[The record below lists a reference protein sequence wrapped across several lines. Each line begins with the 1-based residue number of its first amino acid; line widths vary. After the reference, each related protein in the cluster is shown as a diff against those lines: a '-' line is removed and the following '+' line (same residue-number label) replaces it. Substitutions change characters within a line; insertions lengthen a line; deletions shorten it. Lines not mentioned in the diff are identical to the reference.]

1 MQSGFSLEDFDAKP
15 VVGIVTTWSEANPCH
30 AHLRDVADA
39 VKRGVWSAGGFPLE
53 IPVMSLGET
62 LMKPTTM
69 LYRNL
74 AAIEAEE
81 VLRSHPLDAAV
92 LLGGC
97 DKTTPA
103 LLMGAVSADI
113 PSIFVPAGFMLHGN
127 WQDTR
132 LGAAITAWKYSE
144 ELVAGKIS
152 LDDWYEIEDGY
163 ACSPGTCNVMG
174 TASTMTALAEV
185 LGLTMPGASS
195 VPAGNSHQRRLA
207 AAAGRRSVAIA
218 VDGPRPS
225 QILSPVSFH
234 NAIVAMM
241 ALGGSTN
248 AMIHLPA
255 IAGRAGIDGPLP
267 LFDEIA
273 RRIPVLADV
282 EPSGQF
288 LMEDFFEAGGLR
300 ALLKQV
306 ERHLDTSC
314 VTVNGR
320 TLGENIA
327 EAKVFKPEVIRR
339 FDDPVEKLALAVLHG
354 NLAPDGAVIKVSAA
368 SPDLCQHRGPAVV
381 FKDREDLDRRLND
394 PELDVTAESVLVLQN
409 AGPRGGPGMPEW
421 GMIPLPIK
429 LIQLGVSDM
438 VRISDARMSGTS
450 HGTTV
455 LHVAPESFIG
465 GPLALVRNG
474 DIIELD
480 VAARRLELIV
490 SPDELAARREA
501 WTEPRLDSIVDGAPS
516 LPRTSCSPMRAV
528 TSRCSVG
535 EEEHQNRPSTIER
548 RRAWLVA
555 VRTASKTWHL
565 DDFDHRHA
573 AAPRVSTQ
581 SERVRAGE
589 HPSTR

>member
-1 MQSGFSLEDFDAKP
+1 VGPHEDDKAVDPTAVAVQLRSSRWYGQGPFSFEHRGRTMQSGFSLDDFDGKP

-30 AHLRDVADA
+30 AHLREVADA

-74 AAIEAEE
+74 AAMETEE
-81 VLRSHPLDAAV
+81 VLHCHPLDAAV

-113 PSIFVPAGFMLHGN
+113 PSIFVPAGFMMHGN
-127 WQDTR
+127 WRGKR

-144 ELVAGKIS
+144 ELVAGEIS
-152 LDDWYEIEDGY
+152 MDDWYEIEDGY

-174 TASTMTALAEV
+174 TASTMTAIAEV
-185 LGLTMPGASS
+185 LGMTMPGASS

-207 AAAGRRSVAIA
+207 ASAGRRSVAMA
-218 VDGPRPS
+218 TDGLRPS
-225 QILSPVSFH
+225 EILSPASFR
-234 NAIVAMM
+234 NAVVATM

-248 AMIHLPA
+248 ATIHLPA
-255 IAGRAGIDGPLP
+255 IAGRAGIDVPLS

-273 RRIPVLADV
+273 REIPVLADI

-300 ALLKQV
+300 ALLQQV
-306 ERHLDTSC
+306 RQHLDTSC
-314 VTVNGR
+314 RTVNGH

-327 EAKVFKPEVIRR
+327 EAHVFKPEVIRQ
-339 FDDPVEKLALAVLHG
+339 FDDPVQQLALAVLHG

-421 GMIPLPIK
+421 GMLPMPYR
-429 LIQLGVSDM
+429 LIQLGVRDM

-455 LHVAPESFIG
+455 LHIAPESFVG
-465 GPLALVRNG
+465 GPLALVRDG

-480 VAARRLELIV
+480 VPGRRLELIIG
-490 SPDELAARREA
+490 PDELVARREA
-501 WTEPRLDSIVDGAPS
+501 WTEPPPRFERGWGALFEQNIMQANRGCDFEVLRGRRGAPE
-516 LPRTSCSPMRAV
+516 PA
-528 TSRCSVG
+528 
-535 EEEHQNRPSTIER
+535 IYY
-548 RRAWLVA
+548 
-555 VRTASKTWHL
+555 
-565 DDFDHRHA
+565 
-573 AAPRVSTQ
+573 
-581 SERVRAGE
+581 
-589 HPSTR
+589 

>member
-1 MQSGFSLEDFDAKP
+1 MGPRNDDLAAAPAGVPVQLRSRRWYGQGPFSFEHRGRTMQSGFSLEDFDGKP
-15 VVGIVTTWSEANPCH
+15 VVGVVTTWSEANPCH

-62 LMKPTTM
+62 FMKPTTM

-74 AAIEAEE
+74 AAMETEE
-81 VLRSHPLDAAV
+81 VLRCHPLDAAV

-113 PSIFVPAGFMLHGN
+113 PSIYVPAGFMMHGN
-127 WQDTR
+127 WRGTR

-144 ELVAGKIS
+144 ELVAGEIS
-152 LDDWYEIEDGY
+152 MDDWYEIEDGY

-174 TASTMTALAEV
+174 TASTMTAIAEV

-207 AAAGRRSVAIA
+207 AAAGRRSVAMA
-218 VDGPRPS
+218 VDGLPPS
-225 QILSPVSFH
+225 EILSPASFR
-234 NAIVAMM
+234 NAVVATM

-248 AMIHLPA
+248 ATIHLPA
-255 IAGRAGIDGPLP
+255 IAGRAGIDVALS

-273 RRIPVLADV
+273 REIPVLADI

-300 ALLKQV
+300 ALLQQV
-306 ERHLDTSC
+306 RQHLDLSC
-314 VTVNGR
+314 RTVNGH

-327 EAKVFKPEVIRR
+327 EASVFKAKVIRP
-339 FDDPVEKLALAVLHG
+339 FDDPVHQLALAVLHG

-368 SPDLCQHRGPAVV
+368 SPGLCQHRGPAVV

-421 GMIPLPIK
+421 GMLPLPYK
-429 LIQLGVSDM
+429 LIRLGVRDM

-455 LHVAPESFIG
+455 LHIAPESFVG
-465 GPLALVRNG
+465 GPLSLVRDG

-480 VAARRLELIV
+480 VPGRRLDLIV
-490 SPDELAARREA
+490 GLDELAARREA
-501 WTEPRLDSIVDGAPS
+501 WTAAPPRFERGWGALFDENIMQANRGCDFEVLRGRRGAPE
-516 LPRTSCSPMRAV
+516 PA
-528 TSRCSVG
+528 
-535 EEEHQNRPSTIER
+535 IYY
-548 RRAWLVA
+548 
-555 VRTASKTWHL
+555 
-565 DDFDHRHA
+565 
-573 AAPRVSTQ
+573 
-581 SERVRAGE
+581 
-589 HPSTR
+589 

>member
-1 MQSGFSLEDFDAKP
+1 MSTDDNDRVGDPATVPVELRSRRWYGQGPFSFEHRGRMMQSGFSPEDFDGKP

-39 VKRGVWSAGGFPLE
+39 VKRGIWSAGGFPLE
-53 IPVMSLGET
+53 SPVMSLGET

-74 AAIEAEE
+74 ASMETEE
-81 VLRSHPLDAAV
+81 VLRCHPFDAAV

-103 LLMGAVSADI
+103 LLMGAVSVDI
-113 PSIFVPAGFMLHGN
+113 PSIYVPAGFMMHGN
-127 WQDTR
+127 WKGER
-132 LGAAITAWKYSE
+132 LGAAVTAWKYSE
-144 ELVAGKIS
+144 ELVAGNIS
-152 LDDWYEIEDGY
+152 MDDWYEIEDGY

-185 LGLTMPGASS
+185 LGMTMPGASS

-207 AAAGRRSVAIA
+207 ADAGRRSVAMA
-218 VDGPRPS
+218 LDGLRPS
-225 QILSPVSFH
+225 ALLSAASFR

-248 AMIHLPA
+248 AAIHLPA
-255 IAGRAGIDGPLP
+255 IAGRAGIDLPLS

-273 RRIPVLADV
+273 RDIPVLANI
-282 EPSGQF
+282 EPSGDF

-300 ALLKQV
+300 GLLQQI
-306 ERHLDTSC
+306 RHHLDTSC
-314 VTVNGR
+314 LTVNGR
-320 TLGENIA
+320 SLGDNVA
-327 EAKVFKPEVIRR
+327 DATVSRPEVIRPV
-339 FDDPVEKLALAVLHG
+339 DDPVQPLALAVLRG

-368 SPDLCQHRGPAVV
+368 SPDLCRHRGPAVV
-381 FKDREDLDRRLND
+381 FADRADLDRRLND
-394 PELDVTAESVLVLQN
+394 PGLDVTADSVLVLQN

-421 GMIPLPIK
+421 GMIPLPFK
-429 LIQLGVSDM
+429 LIQLGVRDM

-465 GPLALVRNG
+465 GPLALVRDG

-480 VAARRLELIV
+480 IPGRRLELIV
-490 SPDELAARREA
+490 ATDELSARRRA
-501 WTEPRLDSIVDGAPS
+501 WTEPPPRFDRGWGALFEQNVMQANEGCDFEVLRGRSGAPE
-516 LPRTSCSPMRAV
+516 PA
-528 TSRCSVG
+528 
-535 EEEHQNRPSTIER
+535 IYY
-548 RRAWLVA
+548 
-555 VRTASKTWHL
+555 
-565 DDFDHRHA
+565 
-573 AAPRVSTQ
+573 
-581 SERVRAGE
+581 
-589 HPSTR
+589 

>member
-1 MQSGFSLEDFDAKP
+1 M
-15 VVGIVTTWSEANPCH
+15 
-30 AHLRDVADA
+30 
-39 VKRGVWSAGGFPLE
+39 
-53 IPVMSLGET
+53 
-62 LMKPTTM
+62 
-69 LYRNL
+69 
-74 AAIEAEE
+74 
-81 VLRSHPLDAAV
+81 
-92 LLGGC
+92 
-97 DKTTPA
+97 
-103 LLMGAVSADI
+103 
-113 PSIFVPAGFMLHGN
+113 
-127 WQDTR
+127 
-132 LGAAITAWKYSE
+132 
-144 ELVAGKIS
+144 
-152 LDDWYEIEDGY
+152 
-163 ACSPGTCNVMG
+163 
-174 TASTMTALAEV
+174 
-185 LGLTMPGASS
+185 
-195 VPAGNSHQRRLA
+195 
-207 AAAGRRSVAIA
+207 
-218 VDGPRPS
+218 
-225 QILSPVSFH
+225 
-234 NAIVAMM
+234 
-241 ALGGSTN
+241 
-248 AMIHLPA
+248 
-255 IAGRAGIDGPLP
+255 
-267 LFDEIA
+267 
-273 RRIPVLADV
+273 
-282 EPSGQF
+282 
-288 LMEDFFEAGGLR
+288 
-300 ALLKQV
+300 
-306 ERHLDTSC
+306 
-314 VTVNGR
+314 
-320 TLGENIA
+320 
-327 EAKVFKPEVIRR
+327 
-339 FDDPVEKLALAVLHG
+339 
-354 NLAPDGAVIKVSAA
+354 
-368 SPDLCQHRGPAVV
+368 